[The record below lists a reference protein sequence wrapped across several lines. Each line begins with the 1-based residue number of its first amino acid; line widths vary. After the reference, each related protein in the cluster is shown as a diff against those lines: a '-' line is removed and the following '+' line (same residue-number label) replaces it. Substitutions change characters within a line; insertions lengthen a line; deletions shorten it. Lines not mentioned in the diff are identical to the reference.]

1 MPNILDKIFFNKRVE
16 LDSAKRKLSLS
27 DIKAR
32 IVNKNFIIRDVRK
45 FLEVSS
51 GSSIIAEIKPRTP
64 FKGELLKN
72 FVNKLLSKNIRV
84 SVFIEPEKEQ
94 INAAKS
100 LGSPVIELHTGAYC
114 NAIGSNQSQ
123 ELNKLI
129 RSAKYAVEIGLECHA
144 WHGLGF
150 NTVSSIASIQEIC
163 ELNIG
168 HFLIGESI
176 FSGLEHAVQ
185 QMRVLMDSA
194 RDKPNK
200 ETRA

>member
-1 MPNILDKIFFNKRVE
+1 E
-16 LDSAKRKLSLS
+16 
-27 DIKAR
+27 
-32 IVNKNFIIRDVRK
+32 
-45 FLEVSS
+45 
-51 GSSIIAEIKPRTP
+51 
-64 FKGELLKN
+64 
-72 FVNKLLSKNIRV
+72 
-84 SVFIEPEKEQ
+84 
-94 INAAKS
+94 
-100 LGSPVIELHTGAYC
+100 
-114 NAIGSNQSQ
+114 SNQSQ

-144 WHGLGF
+144 GHGLGF

-185 QMRVLMDSA
+185 QMRALMDSA
-194 RDKPNK
+194 RDKSNK

>member
-1 MPNILDKIFFNKRVE
+1 MNLEIAATEEMLKIASTHVPYAACIVPEKREERTTEGGLDV
-16 LDSAKRKLSLS
+16 
-27 DIKAR
+27 
-32 IVNKNFIIRDVRK
+32 VRGY
-45 FLEVSS
+45 SY
-51 GSSIIAEIKPRTP
+51 
-64 FKGELLKN
+64 LKN
-72 FVNKLLSKNIRV
+72 FVNKLLSKNIHV
-84 SVFIEPEKEQ
+84 SVFIEPEKEN
-94 INAAKS
+94 IDAAKS
-100 LGSPVIELHTGAYC
+100 LGAPVIELHTGAYC

-144 WHGLGF
+144 GHGLGF
-150 NTVSSIASIQEIC
+150 NTVSSVASIQEIC

-185 QMRVLMDSA
+185 QMRALMDSA
-194 RDKPNK
+194 RDKSKK